1 MNKKKAICLFCNGT
15 LVILFLLLIPGVL
28 FSFPE
33 YLEKEN
39 RVFPINLSSQEL
51 AQSYVKKY
59 SDENKLYEMNKSSDF
74 IKLQFSLQQEESKN
88 VYALRI
94 KDDTITNYLEQS
106 FTIKVNG
113 RLLELIPVF
122 SKDGLYF
129 KIIPYLLRVGDNEIL
144 IEIVE
149 GKSLNISEIEMFSL
163 ADTTEDVHFV
173 QIFTGPIVETQPATH
188 PDQLKYDVLHYDLA
202 IQLNMAN
209 TNIVGVLTMTAKSL
223 DSLLQNVPL
232 DLDDNGGLM
241 TVTQVDQGPA
251 TPTLTY
257 TLNGTQDRL
266 FITLPATVPVGNN
279 FTVRVFYSGVP
290 SSGGTFGAAYVRTT
304 HSGTPIV
311 YTFSEP
317 YGARK
322 WWPCKDVPDDK
333 ATMDMHIKC
342 PNAYFPV
349 SNGNLVSTVD
359 NLDGTSTFNWS
370 ESYQMATYLASIA
383 CTNYSVASGTYT
395 SQDGL
400 TTMPVAHYLYP
411 ENFDSGKGALPDTI
425 NLIDYFSSKFCEY
438 PFLTEKYVTASY
450 AGSAGMEHQTCTT
463 FPAGELSGGGYIR
476 RNIHELSHM
485 WFGDMITMEHFNHL
499 WLNEGFGT
507 YCEALWQEDTYGVAA
522 YHSYVNAWSTADTYP
537 LVSNSADDFSGNIVY
552 RKGAWVLHMLR
563 HVVGDTDFFQSIRNY
578 LANPGLAYGTALSID
593 LENEF
598 ESVTGEDLSWFFNEW
613 LYRAIRPSYNWSWS
627 THIEGSSNML
637 DLYITQTQSGT
648 EYIMPIDFLVSLLSG
663 GSQTVT
669 VQNNLK
675 TQDFHIDLGSN
686 VPTDVSFDPDN
697 WILENHT
704 EQTTTPAKPVIRSA
718 MNVSGLSDRARIS
731 WVQNVE
737 AYCTG
742 YELYVSED
750 LSTWSL
756 SAGNS
761 VLTKTTTTYDVTGL
775 TGGND
780 YYFKLRATNSSGPP
794 SQFSDIYGC
803 RFTSGITKLLVVE
816 GYDRWESQFGG
827 VYEGIYYVGKA
838 IDYCGVPFNT
848 CDNDIV
854 GTTVY
859 LSDYDAVIWVLGEE
873 STVNETFSSSEQTL
887 VQNYLN
893 SVKCFF
899 VSGAEIAWD
908 LDHSGSASDKAF
920 YNNYLKAV
928 YVGDNANTYQFM
940 GNAGTIFSDIST
952 NSFDDGTHHSWDVAY
967 PDELG
972 TYGDSVACM
981 TYVGGTADTA
991 AIQYQGTYKLVN
1003 MGFPFETIVTEE
1015 ARDNVMRDILNF
1027 FNFNTAVENW
1037 ELYYLY

>member
-438 PFLTEKYVTASY
+438 PFLTEK
-450 AGSAGMEHQTCTT
+450 
-463 FPAGELSGGGYIR
+463 
-476 RNIHELSHM
+476 
-485 WFGDMITMEHFNHL
+485 
-499 WLNEGFGT
+499 
-507 YCEALWQEDTYGVAA
+507 
-522 YHSYVNAWSTADTYP
+522 
-537 LVSNSADDFSGNIVY
+537 
-552 RKGAWVLHMLR
+552 
-563 HVVGDTDFFQSIRNY
+563 
-578 LANPGLAYGTALSID
+578 
-593 LENEF
+593 
-598 ESVTGEDLSWFFNEW
+598 
-613 LYRAIRPSYNWSWS
+613 
-627 THIEGSSNML
+627 
-637 DLYITQTQSGT
+637 
-648 EYIMPIDFLVSLLSG
+648 
-663 GSQTVT
+663 
-669 VQNNLK
+669 
-675 TQDFHIDLGSN
+675 
-686 VPTDVSFDPDN
+686 
-697 WILENHT
+697 
-704 EQTTTPAKPVIRSA
+704 
-718 MNVSGLSDRARIS
+718 
-731 WVQNVE
+731 
-737 AYCTG
+737 
-742 YELYVSED
+742 
-750 LSTWSL
+750 
-756 SAGNS
+756 
-761 VLTKTTTTYDVTGL
+761 
-775 TGGND
+775 
-780 YYFKLRATNSSGPP
+780 
-794 SQFSDIYGC
+794 
-803 RFTSGITKLLVVE
+803 
-816 GYDRWESQFGG
+816 
-827 VYEGIYYVGKA
+827 
-838 IDYCGVPFNT
+838 
-848 CDNDIV
+848 
-854 GTTVY
+854 
-859 LSDYDAVIWVLGEE
+859 
-873 STVNETFSSSEQTL
+873 
-887 VQNYLN
+887 
-893 SVKCFF
+893 
-899 VSGAEIAWD
+899 
-908 LDHSGSASDKAF
+908 
-920 YNNYLKAV
+920 
-928 YVGDNANTYQFM
+928 
-940 GNAGTIFSDIST
+940 
-952 NSFDDGTHHSWDVAY
+952 
-967 PDELG
+967 
-972 TYGDSVACM
+972 
-981 TYVGGTADTA
+981 
-991 AIQYQGTYKLVN
+991 
-1003 MGFPFETIVTEE
+1003 
-1015 ARDNVMRDILNF
+1015 
-1027 FNFNTAVENW
+1027 
-1037 ELYYLY
+1037 